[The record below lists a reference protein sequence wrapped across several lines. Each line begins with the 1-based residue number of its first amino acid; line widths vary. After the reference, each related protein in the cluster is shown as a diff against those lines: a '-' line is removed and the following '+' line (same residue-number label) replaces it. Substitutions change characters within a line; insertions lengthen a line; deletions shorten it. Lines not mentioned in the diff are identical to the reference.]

1 MKDESHDTAI
11 ATPPLGP
18 HRNGLVPAAR
28 CRSMGRSRP
37 FPHRCR
43 QRLHRATDHGR
54 DDQAVAAKQGLHG
67 PQERRHGHQDRPGRA
82 GKRRGRPLL
91 GVHRHFAGHF
101 QQGDA
106 AAVAAGCLPKGP
118 GTRRQKRLGLAGA
131 VQGQKQLRRRGP
143 GGRGDN
149 GKTDG
154 MKTISDLAAGYK
166 TGNALAMGMTAEFPK
181 RLDGLIGLQK
191 TYGFEAGRA
200 NVRPMQL
207 NLAYNALAN
216 GDLDTVV
223 AQATDGQIVALNLR
237 MLADDAGFFPNYA
250 MTPVIR
256 QKVLDAHPGL
266 KAALE
271 SISMKLDDATM
282 QRLNSEVD
290 VRRKPIEAVAK
301 SYLEEAGLL

>member
-28 CRSMGRSRP
+28 CRSMGRSGP
-37 FPHRCR
+37 FPDGWR
-43 QRLHRATDHGR
+43 QGLHRATDHGR

-91 GVHRHFAGHF
+91 GVHRHVAGHF

-118 GTRRQKRLGLAGA
+118 GTPRQKKGLVGLARSKVNSTYA
-131 VQGQKQLRRRGP
+131 VVVRP
-143 GGRGDN
+143 DN
-149 GKTDG
+149 PKTDG

-166 TGNALAMGMTAEFPK
+166 TGNTIAMGMTAEFPK

-266 KAALE
+266 KAA
-271 SISMKLDDATM
+271 
-282 QRLNSEVD
+282 
-290 VRRKPIEAVAK
+290 
-301 SYLEEAGLL
+301 